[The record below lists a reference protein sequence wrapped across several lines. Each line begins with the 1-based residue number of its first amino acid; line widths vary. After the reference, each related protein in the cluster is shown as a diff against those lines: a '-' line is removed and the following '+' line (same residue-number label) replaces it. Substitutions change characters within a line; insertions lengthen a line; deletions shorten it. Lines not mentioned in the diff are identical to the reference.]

1 MPVSGEGRVGTGE
14 TERVQSHDQSR
25 APLLHRLLQCWCVI
39 NRDVTC
45 RFTFRPQFS
54 LTRGRVLATG
64 LLNEAWLQAC

>member
-14 TERVQSHDQSR
+14 MERVQSHGQSR
-25 APLLHRLLQCWCVI
+25 APLLHCLLQCWCVI
-39 NRDVTC
+39 NRDVT
-45 RFTFRPQFS
+45 RRLTFRPQFS